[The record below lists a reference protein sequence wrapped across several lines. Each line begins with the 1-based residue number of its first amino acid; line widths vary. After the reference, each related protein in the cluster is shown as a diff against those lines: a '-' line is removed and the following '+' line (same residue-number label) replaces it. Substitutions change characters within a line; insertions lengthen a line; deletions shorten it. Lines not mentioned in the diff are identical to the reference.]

1 MTHAQEQELAWPA
14 CGSGEQIIAMI
25 RGRRKDARHLPEF
38 ERTENR
44 MRFAREQACKL
55 AELDRSALQYERDDA
70 AMRERLQALAAT
82 RRRFC
87 YRRPGTPLG
96 RTGPDPVSRRR
107 PQFLKA

>member
-25 RGRRKDARHLPEF
+25 RGRREDARHLPEF

-55 AELDRSALQYERDDA
+55 A
-70 AMRERLQALAAT
+70 
-82 RRRFC
+82 
-87 YRRPGTPLG
+87 
-96 RTGPDPVSRRR
+96 
-107 PQFLKA
+107 